1 MTWLAVI
8 LGGALGSAAR
18 HGMNLM
24 TARAL
29 GNPSPYA
36 TAAVNMIGSFAIGV
50 IAGAIAAQRLAL
62 TPIERT
68 LFITGVLGGFTTFS
82 SLMIDTLT
90 LWQAG
95 AIAKAT
101 GNLLAQV
108 VLGCVLVYAGYRLG
122 MQSSLD

>member
-1 MTWLAVI
+1 MSWLAVV
-8 LGGALGSAAR
+8 LGGAIGSAAR
-18 HGMNLM
+18 HGMNLLA
-24 TARAL
+24 ARAL
-29 GNPSPYA
+29 GSPSPYA

-50 IAGAIAAQRLAL
+50 IVGALATQRLAL

-82 SLMIDTLT
+82 SLMIDTLA

-108 VLGCVLVYAGYRLG
+108 VFGCVLVYAGYRLG
-122 MQSSLD
+122 IQSSLD

>member
-1 MTWLAVI
+1 MTWVAVL

-18 HGMNLM
+18 HGMNLI

-50 IAGAIAAQRLAL
+50 IAGALAGQRLAL

-68 LFITGVLGGFTTFS
+68 LFITGILGGFTTFS

-90 LWQAG
+90 LWQSG
-95 AIAKAT
+95 AIAKAA

-108 VLGCVLVYAGYRLG
+108 VLGCVLVYAGFRLG
-122 MQSSLD
+122 MQSNLN